1 MATWVNGGDG
11 GDLLVIQGAKH
22 GRATAHAMAN
32 HAELARGDRDIASA
46 QLDPSG
52 NLQRGFHIRGQV
64 AVVGEGAGLGI
75 GGYHHDAPAGQVA
88 QGGVVILNLV
98 HPVMAKGHGGQA
110 LALRGGINLAG
121 DSGIVKVANQNSVA
135 TALRQ
140 RC

>member
-1 MATWVNGGDG
+1 MV
-11 GDLLVIQGAKH
+11 
-22 GRATAHAMAN
+22 R
-32 HAELARGDRDIASA
+32 
-46 QLDPSG
+46 
-52 NLQRGFHIRGQV
+52 
-64 AVVGEGAGLGI
+64 EGAGLGI
-75 GGYHHDAPAGQVA
+75 GGYHDDAPASQVA

-110 LALRGGINLAG
+110 LALRRGINLAG